1 MKAHLSRLLLISII
15 TICEASAQSN
25 RSASSPPPI
34 PSQPADEI
42 RSLTKALAG
51 TWSTTEKYE
60 PLFLTPDGGTGA
72 GEQVFRAGPGGFTLL
87 ENYHTKTT
95 AGELFGFGLL
105 WWDQGKGLQHMWCI
119 NVYPTGCEMFPPPP
133 QPGPKWDGKQL
144 VIHIEQEQQGQK
156 MIWHE
161 AISEITSKSYT
172 QTIDIGDAPDHMQR
186 WLTMHARRVA
196 NVESKNAGR

>member
-15 TICEASAQSN
+15 TICVASAQSN
-25 RSASSPPPI
+25 KAASSPPPI

-60 PLFLTPDGGTGA
+60 PLFLTPHGGAGA

-87 ENYHTKTT
+87 ENYHTKTA

-133 QPGPKWDGKQL
+133 QAGPKWDGKQL

-161 AISEITSKSYT
+161 VISEITSKSYT
-172 QTIDIGDAPDHMQR
+172 QTIDIGDAPDHMRR
-186 WLTMHARRVA
+186 WLTMHAKRV
-196 NVESKNAGR
+196 VSKSAGQ